1 MAEILKF
8 KTIEKAF
15 EWQLKKW
22 FSEGKSF
29 EEIDRFEADRL
40 KTKIYKPGIYKFK
53 TVEEKLNDEIER
65 LFKALENAGR

>member
-40 KTKIYKPGIYKFK
+40 KTKSK
-53 TVEEKLNDEIER
+53 TKKEEK
-65 LFKALENAGR
+65 